1 MDFHTWGCPVFVL
14 EALLQGGLV
23 GLPIWEPRSIT
34 GVYLGHSPFHAVS
47 VALILNIRTGHIT
60 PQYYVAFDGTFSI
73 MEHKSKVAVP
83 VNCKNLVDEHSEL
96 TTQEN
101 FIFAKERHPKKN
113 LKHAPI

>member
-1 MDFHTWGCPVFVL
+1 M
-14 EALLQGGLV
+14 
-23 GLPIWEPRSIT
+23 
-34 GVYLGHSPFHAVS
+34 
-47 VALILNIRTGHIT
+47 ALILNIRTGHIT

-101 FIFAKERHPKKN
+101 FIFAKERHPKKISIMPLYREAWKEDSQYPDPQDLLPGSN
-113 LKHAPI
+113 VQAAHIRMT